1 MNDRIYNSICE
12 IFNFDK
18 ITKKI
23 SFGNKLSLEPFQE
36 SMIYKTFLFE
46 FCFLIER
53 GTVDFK
59 DLNDIWFFKTFNAE
73 EKEIALEVIY
83 ILINKIEK
91 KNIENEI
98 YLKVV
103 VNLLNLNKI
112 EKYKIFKYLQSI
124 YSQYNDMLEYSLF
137 PLIYTL
143 GFNNEFIKS
152 VLKNDLMDIMSPLIE
167 KIYGIDNINYYNINE
182 EFLSVFNQLLYYI
195 KFNQKSQKEKKDIS
209 PLYKYLCNKENNAM
223 KAKYLNEAYP
233 ESINYFLEIKNL
245 LIEYNNKFEKE
256 NEKLIK
262 SQFDS
267 HKEDFIEEKF
277 NQSNNN
283 KGKNENSTKSSLDKD
298 QSENIAKNNL
308 SNGEQELINISPKN
322 NSDNISDGIKSLIKS
337 EMKSYFSYFSKLN
350 KLNNI
355 CSKITTLLKEMQLN
369 KNSLEKYYE
378 ILFEIKE
385 NKILINKLSSN
396 ILLFQNPNI
405 LKTKRKLTEAIIIT
419 IMEKFQEIFSF
430 SSDYFPSNINL
441 KNLMNYISEK
451 LKTCT
456 EEETDFIK
464 EDLERLDKIIKN
476 PDNKM
481 NLNSEINIDNK
492 TKKGMKIKI
501 VFDFLRFCKNH
512 LHQYIHSGTKVISY
526 YLLPISLFS
535 SNLKYADYI
544 FSLTKSNNNDK
555 MGEKNEISFGNENI
569 DLKLYKYEKIIEIG
583 EALQLI
589 FQSKINYLNEI
600 DIDKLITSKKEC
612 QNKLKLFNQ
621 KIRPLLQIFPAELY
635 QNYIISDEIK
645 YKEADLITKLNNFDI
660 YISNIIDDKLSR
672 KEALKIIQDIKETII
687 FETKEAEKLS
697 SDFEELIEPNP
708 ELLNSKTNRIYLI
721 LNFLKIQN
729 EKINNARL
737 NIFEKYDNYLD
748 ILKDEAIQYKNYF
761 QKNLLINVNLFEEW
775 TKDAKFRFK
784 EQYLKLDV
792 LLDNFREL
800 LTFVRLDIN
809 YSHDGKFFLWMIK
822 NKFSFYLR

>member
-1 MNDRIYNSICE
+1 
-12 IFNFDK
+12 
-18 ITKKI
+18 
-23 SFGNKLSLEPFQE
+23 
-36 SMIYKTFLFE
+36 
-46 FCFLIER
+46 
-53 GTVDFK
+53 
-59 DLNDIWFFKTFNAE
+59 
-73 EKEIALEVIY
+73 
-83 ILINKIEK
+83 
-91 KNIENEI
+91 
-98 YLKVV
+98 
-103 VNLLNLNKI
+103 
-112 EKYKIFKYLQSI
+112 
-124 YSQYNDMLEYSLF
+124 
-137 PLIYTL
+137 
-143 GFNNEFIKS
+143 
-152 VLKNDLMDIMSPLIE
+152 
-167 KIYGIDNINYYNINE
+167 
-182 EFLSVFNQLLYYI
+182 
-195 KFNQKSQKEKKDIS
+195 
-209 PLYKYLCNKENNAM
+209 
-223 KAKYLNEAYP
+223 
-233 ESINYFLEIKNL
+233 
-245 LIEYNNKFEKE
+245 
-256 NEKLIK
+256 
-262 SQFDS
+262 
-267 HKEDFIEEKF
+267 
-277 NQSNNN
+277 
-283 KGKNENSTKSSLDKD
+283 
-298 QSENIAKNNL
+298 
-308 SNGEQELINISPKN
+308 
-322 NSDNISDGIKSLIKS
+322 
-337 EMKSYFSYFSKLN
+337 
-350 KLNNI
+350 
-355 CSKITTLLKEMQLN
+355 MQLN

-405 LKTKRKLTEAIIIT
+405 LKIKRKLTEAIIFT
-419 IMEKFQEIFSF
+419 IMEKFQELFSF
-430 SSDYFPSNINL
+430 SSDYFPSSINL

-555 MGEKNEISFGNENI
+555 TREKNEISFGNENI

-621 KIRPLLQIFPAELY
+621 KIGPILQIFPAELY

-660 YISNIIDDKLSR
+660 YISKIIDDKLSR
-672 KEALKIIQDIKETII
+672 EEALKIIQDIKETII

-697 SDFEELIEPNP
+697 SDFEELNIEPNP

-748 ILKDEAIQYKNYF
+748 ILIDEAIQYKNYF
-761 QKNLLINVNLFEEW
+761 QKNLLININLFDEW

-784 EQYLKLDV
+784 EQYLQLDV
-792 LLDNFREL
+792 LVDNFREL
-800 LTFVRLDIN
+800 LTFVRLDII
-809 YSHDGKFFLWMIK
+809 YSHDGIFFLWMIK